1 MGFYT
6 KINFQGDCMLNNEK
20 ITLMTKLSLYE
31 QKNQKKEETELA
43 ITTNEITDSC
53 IQIIKV
59 LAKQYKGSQQLQ
71 II

>member
-31 QKNQKKEETELA
+31 QKNQKKEIKTD
-43 ITTNEITDSC
+43 IKNFNIQEIEE
-53 IQIIKV
+53 
-59 LAKQYKGSQQLQ
+59 
-71 II
+71 